1 MRDGFDDPVIH
12 AERVTDEFFAVTG
25 DGGGKNADA
34 VAAEI
39 VDFGKLCADNFD
51 RIAAVGAVILIEN
64 AVVFADEGQLGCGT
78 AAPSRWKMLWS
89 F

>member
-1 MRDGFDDPVIH
+1 MRDGFDNPVIDT
-12 AERVTDEFFAVTG
+12 EGMTDELFAVTG
-25 DGGGKNADA
+25 DGRRPNPDA

-64 AVVFADEGQLGCGT
+64 AVVLADEGQLVVVLPQSMPRY
-78 AAPSRWKMLWS
+78 AFPL
-89 F
+89 